1 EAVGAAHALV
11 KAVKGEK
18 LDLYERFAEMV
29 NGRPPIEPRDLLE
42 LVPAPE
48 PAPLDEVEPV
58 ESIVRRFSGGA
69 MSHGAL
75 SAEAHETIAI
85 AFNRLGGR
93 SNCGEGGED
102 PARYRDERNS
112 RIKQVASGR
121 FGVTA
126 EYAAFADEL
135 QIKVAQ
141 GSKPGEGGQIPAHK
155 VTEEIARLR
164 GTQPGVSLISP
175 PPHHDIY
182 SIEDLAQLI
191 FDLREV
197 NPEADVSVK
206 LVSESGVGV
215 IAAGVAKAHADVV
228 HVAGADGGTGASPL
242 PSIKHAG
249 APWELGLAETQQALV
264 ANELRGRVRIRVD
277 GGFKT
282 GRDVVVA
289 ALLGADE
296 FSFGTALL
304 LAEGCLMVRSCH
316 LDTCP
321 VGIASQ
327 RPELR
332 AKYAG
337 TPEMVEAYLRF
348 VALEV
353 RELLAS
359 LGLRTI
365 DDAVGRVDLLRQRV
379 TGDPAA
385 DSLDLGPLLAR
396 AGQGNARYVG
406 EPVPHQGDRLGALLL
421 AQGKAA
427 ISGARLV
434 EPGYQITNA
443 DRAIGARLGGAIA
456 KAVGSASP
464 AGRVRARF
472 EGSAGQSFGAFNVT
486 GVELS
491 LVGEANDYVGKSM
504 SGGRIVVA
512 PPADDAGDPCLVGNT
527 VLYGATGGELYV
539 AGTAGERF
547 AVRNSGAVAV
557 VEGVGD
563 HACEYMT
570 RGTVVVLGA
579 HGRNFGAGMTGGEA
593 FLLDPVEELVNAE
606 LVALLEL
613 ERGDAERLLATIERH
628 RDLTGSARAA
638 ALLADPDAAVRRFR
652 RLVPRTSA
660 ALREE
665 PAKER
670 ATA

>member
-1 EAVGAAHALV
+1 
-11 KAVKGEK
+11 
-18 LDLYERFAEMV
+18 M
-29 NGRPPIEPRDLLE
+29 
-42 LVPAPE
+42 
-48 PAPLDEVEPV
+48 PLDEVEPV
-58 ESIVRRFSGGA
+58 DSIVRRFSGGA

-85 AFNRLGGR
+85 ALNRLGGR
-93 SNCGEGGED
+93 SNSGEGGED

-112 RIKQVASGR
+112 KIKQVASGR

-126 EYAAFADEL
+126 EYAVSAEEL

-164 GTQPGVSLISP
+164 GTTPGVSLISP

-182 SIEDLAQLI
+182 SIEDLAQLV

-197 NPEADVSVK
+197 NPDADISVK
-206 LVSESGVGV
+206 LVSSAGVGV
-215 IAAGVAKAHADVV
+215 IAAGVAKAHADIV

-264 ANELRGRVRIRVD
+264 ANGLRGRVRVRVD

-332 AKYAG
+332 AKFAG

-348 VALEV
+348 VALDV
-353 RELLAS
+353 REHLAR
-359 LGLRTI
+359 LGLRTL
-365 DDAVGRVDLLRQRV
+365 DEAVGRVDLLRQRR
-379 TGDPAA
+379 TGDPSA
-385 DSLDLGPLLAR
+385 DALDLRRAAR
-396 AGQGNARYVG
+396 PRPARGTPATSG
-406 EPVPHQGDRLGALLL
+406 EPVPHEGDRLGALLL

-427 ISGARLV
+427 ITGARLV
-434 EPGYQITNA
+434 EAAYQITNA

-456 KAVGSASP
+456 KAVGSAAP

-472 EGSAGQSFGAFNVT
+472 EGSAGQSFGAFLT
-486 GVELS
+486 AGVELR
-491 LVGEANDYVGKSM
+491 LVGEANDYVGKAM
-504 SGGRIVVA
+504 SGGRIVVS
-512 PPADDAGDPCLVGNT
+512 PPAGDVGDPCLAREHRPLRGDRR
-527 VLYGATGGELYV
+527 GALLRGLRRRALRRAQLGRCRGRGGRRRPRLRV
-539 AGTAGERF
+539 HDARHRRRPRPARPQPRRGDDRRRGVPARSRR
-547 AVRNSGAVAV
+547 AARQRRARRARPARARRSGAA
-557 VEGVGD
+557 
-563 HACEYMT
+563 
-570 RGTVVVLGA
+570 
-579 HGRNFGAGMTGGEA
+579 GRA
-593 FLLDPVEELVNAE
+593 
-606 LVALLEL
+606 
-613 ERGDAERLLATIERH
+613 
-628 RDLTGSARAA
+628 ARAA
-638 ALLADPDAAVRRFR
+638 RPPHRVRPGRGPARGPRSER
-652 RLVPRTSA
+652 RLASSASRRAPSSPSGRAPRRGVSPLNA
-660 ALREE
+660 
-665 PAKER
+665 
-670 ATA
+670 

>member
-1 EAVGAAHALV
+1 V
-11 KAVKGEK
+11 
-18 LDLYERFAEMV
+18 
-29 NGRPPIEPRDLLE
+29 
-42 LVPAPE
+42 
-48 PAPLDEVEPV
+48 PLDEVEPV
-58 ESIVRRFSGGA
+58 DSIVRRFSGGA

-85 AFNRLGGR
+85 ALNRLGAR
-93 SNCGEGGED
+93 SNSGEGGED
-102 PARYRDERNS
+102 PARYGDERNS
-112 RIKQVASGR
+112 KIKQVASGR

-126 EYAAFADEL
+126 EYAVSAEEL

-155 VTEEIARLR
+155 VTDDIARLR
-164 GTQPGVSLISP
+164 GTSPGVALISP
-175 PPHHDIY
+175 PPHHDVY
-182 SIEDLAQLI
+182 SIEDLAQLV
-191 FDLREV
+191 FDLKEV

-206 LVSESGVGV
+206 LVASAGVGV
-215 IAAGVAKAHADVV
+215 IAAGVAKARADIV

-264 ANELRGRVRIRVD
+264 ANGLRGRVRVRAD

-332 AKYAG
+332 EKFAG

-348 VALEV
+348 VALQV
-353 RELLAS
+353 RRLLAS
-359 LGLRTI
+359 LGLRTL
-365 DDAVGRVDLLRQRV
+365 DDAVGRTDLLRQRR
-379 TGDPAA
+379 TGDPSA
-385 DSLDLGPLLAR
+385 DSLDLRRLLAR
-396 AGQGNARYVG
+396 AGAGPTRYVG
-406 EPVPHQGDRLGALLL
+406 DAVPDERDRLGAVLH

-434 EPGYQITNA
+434 EPAFEIRNG

-456 KAVGSASP
+456 RSVGSGTP

-472 EGSAGQSFGAFNVT
+472 EGAAGQSFGAFLT
-486 GVELS
+486 AGVELR
-491 LVGEANDYVGKSM
+491 LVGEANDYVGKAM
-504 SGGRIVVA
+504 SGGRIVVS
-512 PPADDAGDPCLVGNT
+512 PPTEDAGDPCLVGNT
-527 VLYGATGGELYV
+527 VLYGATGGQLFC
-539 AGTAGERF
+539 AGSAGERF

-570 RGTVVVLGA
+570 RGTVVVLGP
-579 HGRNFGAGMTGGEA
+579 HGRNLGAGMTGGEA
-593 FLLDPVEELVNAE
+593 YLLDPDERLVNTELVE
-606 LVALLEL
+606 LAPL
-613 ERGDAERLLATIERH
+613 ERGDRERLVGLLERH
-628 RDLTGSARAA
+628 TRVTGSPRAA
-638 ALLADPDAAVRRFR
+638 ALLERLDESLGRFR
-652 RLVPRTSA
+652 RLVPRTALVAVEPKENRASA
-660 ALREE
+660 
-665 PAKER
+665 
-670 ATA
+670 